1 MARLR
6 TATPRKADWS
16 PTRDHTAVT
25 PAQIVRDRREQLGMG
40 QSELAF
46 KLGYTNPNFISMLE
60 TGHSFVPLDKAP
72 AIAEVLRSSTA
83 WFVERI
89 MAQRPDDFAN
99 IHAWMFGPKG
109 VLRELWVEGVT
120 EAKKGVYLDAPGASA
135 AKKA

>member
-1 MARLR
+1 
-6 TATPRKADWS
+6 
-16 PTRDHTAVT
+16 
-25 PAQIVRDRREQLGMG
+25 MG

-72 AIAEVLRSSTA
+72 AIAEVLRIDTA

-99 IHAWMFGPKG
+99 IRDWLFGQNG
-109 VLRELWVEGVT
+109 VLREQWDEGVA
-120 EAKKGVYLDAPGASA
+120 EAKKGVYLDAPGSVGLN
-135 AKKA
+135 KD

>member
-6 TATPRKADWS
+6 TATPRKADWT
-16 PTRDHTAVT
+16 PTRDHTVVT

-72 AIAEVLRSSTA
+72 AIAEVLRIDTA

-99 IHAWMFGPKG
+99 IRDWLFGQNG
-109 VLRELWVEGVT
+109 VLREQWDEGVA
-120 EAKKGVYLDAPGASA
+120 EAKKGVYLDAPGSVGLN
-135 AKKA
+135 KD